1 MTKKKLEDLN
11 LMDDFLFQAIMSY
24 PDIGELFARKI
35 LELIFRRQFQNL
47 QVVAQKV
54 YGGLNTDL
62 RGARLDLYVEEND
75 CAKINA
81 SCADSVYDLEPDQNN
96 KTASIHSFP
105 KRVRFYHAIIDRH
118 ILKSGQ
124 EFGKLKNVYV
134 IFLCNYDP
142 FGCDRA
148 KYTIKNMCVEDPDMP
163 YEDGA
168 CTIVLYTKG
177 TQGDIPEDLRQF
189 LDYMEHTNAAHAV
202 SDTLKELQQMVDT
215 VKQDG
220 EVSISYMKWFEH
232 DQMLLEEGRAEERKN
247 TEKERENAKL
257 ERLRAE
263 AAENRANSAE
273 SRANSAESRANSA
286 ESRANFAE
294 SLNHSLSEKLRLY
307 EKTYGKL
314 STP

>member
-1 MTKKKLEDLN
+1 MNKKKLGDLN

-24 PDIGELFARKI
+24 PDIGELFAQKI
-35 LELIFRRQFQNL
+35 LELIFHRQFRNL
-47 QVVAQKV
+47 EIVAQKV

-75 CAKINA
+75 CARIDA
-81 SCADSVYDLEPDQNN
+81 TCADSVYDLEPDQNN
-96 KTASIHSFP
+96 KTASLRSFP
-105 KRVRFYHAIIDRH
+105 KRVRFYHAIIDSH
-118 ILKSGQ
+118 VLKSGQ

-148 KYTIKNMCVEDPDMP
+148 KYTIKNMCVEDPDIP

-189 LDYMEHTNAAHAV
+189 LDYMEHTNADHAIT
-202 SDTLKELQQMVDT
+202 DTLKELQQMVDT

-220 EVSISYMKWFEH
+220 EVSIAYMKWFEH
-232 DQMLLEEGRAEERKN
+232 DQMLLEEGRDKGRAEERKN
-247 TEKERENAKL
+247 TEKEREKAKL
-257 ERLRAE
+257 ERLRAD
-263 AAENRANSAE
+263 AAE
-273 SRANSAESRANSA
+273 SRANS
-286 ESRANFAE
+286 AE

-307 EKTYGKL
+307 EKKYGKL

>member
-1 MTKKKLEDLN
+1 MNKKKLGDLN

-24 PDIGELFARKI
+24 PDIGELFAQKI
-35 LELIFRRQFQNL
+35 LELIFHRQFRNL
-47 QVVAQKV
+47 KIVAQKV

-75 CAKINA
+75 CARIDA
-81 SCADSVYDLEPDQNN
+81 TCADSVYDLEPDQNN
-96 KTASIHSFP
+96 KTASLRSFP
-105 KRVRFYHAIIDRH
+105 KRVRFYHAIIDSH
-118 ILKSGQ
+118 VLKSGQ

-148 KYTIKNMCVEDPDMP
+148 KYTIKNMCVEDPDIP

-189 LDYMEHTNAAHAV
+189 LDYMEHTNTDHAIT
-202 SDTLKELQQMVDT
+202 DTLKELQQMVDT

-220 EVSISYMKWFEH
+220 EVSIAYMKWFEH
-232 DQMLLEEGRAEERKN
+232 DQMLLEEGRDKGRAEERKN
-247 TEKERENAKL
+247 TEKEREKAKL
-257 ERLRAE
+257 ERLRAD
-263 AAENRANSAE
+263 AAE
-273 SRANSAESRANSA
+273 SRANS
-286 ESRANFAE
+286 AE

>member
-1 MTKKKLEDLN
+1 MNKKKLGDLN
-11 LMDDFLFQAIMSY
+11 LMDDVLFQAI
-24 PDIGELFARKI
+24 IR
-35 LELIFRRQFQNL
+35 
-47 QVVAQKV
+47 
-54 YGGLNTDL
+54 
-62 RGARLDLYVEEND
+62 
-75 CAKINA
+75 
-81 SCADSVYDLEPDQNN
+81 
-96 KTASIHSFP
+96 SFP
-105 KRVRFYHAIIDRH
+105 KRVRFYHAIIDSH
-118 ILKSGQ
+118 VLKSGQ

-148 KYTIKNMCVEDPDMP
+148 KYTIKNMCVEDPYIP

-189 LDYMEHTNAAHAV
+189 LDYMEHTNADHAV
-202 SDTLKELQQMVDT
+202 TDTLKELQQMVDT

-220 EVSISYMKWFEH
+220 EVSIAYMKWFEH

-247 TEKERENAKL
+247 TEKER
-257 ERLRAE
+257 LRAD
-263 AAENRANSAE
+263 A
-273 SRANSAESRANSA
+273 
-286 ESRANFAE
+286 AE

>member
-35 LELIFRRQFQNL
+35 LELIFHRQFRNL
-47 QVVAQKV
+47 EIVAQKV

-75 CAKINA
+75 CARIDA
-81 SCADSVYDLEPDQNN
+81 TCADSVYDLEPDQNN
-96 KTASIHSFP
+96 KTASIRSFP
-105 KRVRFYHAIIDRH
+105 KRVRFYHAIIDSH
-118 ILKSGQ
+118 VLKSGQ

-148 KYTIKNMCVEDPDMP
+148 KYTIKNMCVEDPYIP

-189 LDYMEHTNAAHAV
+189 LDYMEHTNADHAV
-202 SDTLKELQQMVDT
+202 TDTLKELQQMVDT

-220 EVSISYMKWFEH
+220 EVSIAYMKWFEH

-247 TEKERENAKL
+247 TEKER
-257 ERLRAE
+257 LRAD
-263 AAENRANSAE
+263 AAE
-273 SRANSAESRANSA
+273 SRANS
-286 ESRANFAE
+286 AE

>member
-1 MTKKKLEDLN
+1 MNKKKLGDLN

-24 PDIGELFARKI
+24 PDIGELFAQKI
-35 LELIFRRQFQNL
+35 LELIFHRQFRNL
-47 QVVAQKV
+47 EIVAQKV

-75 CAKINA
+75 CARIDA
-81 SCADSVYDLEPDQNN
+81 TCADSVYDLEPDQNN
-96 KTASIHSFP
+96 KTASIRSFP
-105 KRVRFYHAIIDRH
+105 KRVRFYHAIIDSH
-118 ILKSGQ
+118 VLKSGQ

-148 KYTIKNMCVEDPDMP
+148 KYTIKNMCVEDPDIP

-189 LDYMEHTNAAHAV
+189 LDYMEHTNADHAIT
-202 SDTLKELQQMVDT
+202 DTLKELQQMVDT

-220 EVSISYMKWFEH
+220 EVSIAYMKWFEH
-232 DQMLLEEGRAEERKN
+232 DQMLLEEGRDKGRAEERKN
-247 TEKERENAKL
+247 TEKEREKAKL
-257 ERLRAE
+257 ERLRAD
-263 AAENRANSAE
+263 AAE
-273 SRANSAESRANSA
+273 SRANS
-286 ESRANFAE
+286 AE

-307 EKTYGKL
+307 EKTYGKF

>member
-1 MTKKKLEDLN
+1 MNKKKLGDLN

-24 PDIGELFARKI
+24 PDIGELFAQKI
-35 LELIFRRQFQNL
+35 LELIFHRQFRNL
-47 QVVAQKV
+47 EIVAQKV

-75 CAKINA
+75 CARIDA
-81 SCADSVYDLEPDQNN
+81 TCADSVYDLEPDQNN
-96 KTASIHSFP
+96 KTASIRSFP
-105 KRVRFYHAIIDRH
+105 KRVRFYHAIIDSH
-118 ILKSGQ
+118 VLKSGQ

-148 KYTIKNMCVEDPDMP
+148 KYTIKNMCVEDPDIP

-189 LDYMEHTNAAHAV
+189 LDYMEHTNADHAIT
-202 SDTLKELQQMVDT
+202 DTLKELQQMVDT

-220 EVSISYMKWFEH
+220 EVSIAYMKWFEH
-232 DQMLLEEGRAEERKN
+232 DQMLLEEGRDKGRAEERKN
-247 TEKERENAKL
+247 TEKEREKAKL
-257 ERLRAE
+257 ERLRAD
-263 AAENRANSAE
+263 AAE
-273 SRANSAESRANSA
+273 SRANS
-286 ESRANFAE
+286 AE

>member
-1 MTKKKLEDLN
+1 MNKKKLGDLN

-24 PDIGELFARKI
+24 PDIGELFAQKI
-35 LELIFRRQFQNL
+35 LELIFHRQFRNL
-47 QVVAQKV
+47 EIVAQKV

-75 CAKINA
+75 CARIDA
-81 SCADSVYDLEPDQNN
+81 TCADSVYDLEPDQNN
-96 KTASIHSFP
+96 KTASIRSFP
-105 KRVRFYHAIIDRH
+105 KRVRFYHAIIDSH
-118 ILKSGQ
+118 VLKSGQ

-148 KYTIKNMCVEDPDMP
+148 KYTIKNMCVEDPDIP

-189 LDYMEHTNAAHAV
+189 LDYMEHTNADHAIT
-202 SDTLKELQQMVDT
+202 DTLKELQQMVDT

-220 EVSISYMKWFEH
+220 EVSIAYMKWFEH
-232 DQMLLEEGRAEERKN
+232 DQMLLEEGRDKGRAEERKN
-247 TEKERENAKL
+247 TEKEREKAKL
-257 ERLRAE
+257 ERLRAD
-263 AAENRANSAE
+263 AAE
-273 SRANSAESRANSA
+273 SRANS
-286 ESRANFAE
+286 AE

-307 EKTYGKL
+307 EKKYGKL

>member
-1 MTKKKLEDLN
+1 MNKKKLGDLN

-24 PDIGELFARKI
+24 PDIGELFAQKI
-35 LELIFRRQFQNL
+35 LELIFHRQFRNL
-47 QVVAQKV
+47 EIVAQKV

-75 CAKINA
+75 CARIDA
-81 SCADSVYDLEPDQNN
+81 TCADSVYDLEPDQNN
-96 KTASIHSFP
+96 KTASLRSFP
-105 KRVRFYHAIIDRH
+105 KRVRFYHAIIDSH
-118 ILKSGQ
+118 VLKSGQ

-148 KYTIKNMCVEDPDMP
+148 KYTIKNMCVEDPDIP
-163 YEDGA
+163 YEDGT

-189 LDYMEHTNAAHAV
+189 LDYMEHTNADHAIT
-202 SDTLKELQQMVDT
+202 DTLKELQQMVDT

-220 EVSISYMKWFEH
+220 EVSIAYMKWFEH
-232 DQMLLEEGRAEERKN
+232 DQMLLEEGRDKGRAEERKN
-247 TEKERENAKL
+247 TEKEREKAKL
-257 ERLRAE
+257 ERLRAD
-263 AAENRANSAE
+263 AAE
-273 SRANSAESRANSA
+273 SRANS
-286 ESRANFAE
+286 AE

-307 EKTYGKL
+307 EKKYGKL

>member
-1 MTKKKLEDLN
+1 MNKKKLGDLN

-24 PDIGELFARKI
+24 PDIGELFAQKI
-35 LELIFRRQFQNL
+35 LELIFHRQFRNL
-47 QVVAQKV
+47 EIVAQKV

-75 CAKINA
+75 CARIDA
-81 SCADSVYDLEPDQNN
+81 TCADSVYDLEPDQNN
-96 KTASIHSFP
+96 KTASIRSFP
-105 KRVRFYHAIIDRH
+105 KRVRFYHAIIDSH
-118 ILKSGQ
+118 VLKSGQ

-148 KYTIKNMCVEDPDMP
+148 KYTIKNMCVEDPDIP

-189 LDYMEHTNAAHAV
+189 LDYMEHTNADHAIT
-202 SDTLKELQQMVDT
+202 DTLKELQQMVDT

-220 EVSISYMKWFEH
+220 EVSLAYMKWFEH
-232 DQMLLEEGRAEERKN
+232 DQMLLEEGRDKGRAEERKN
-247 TEKERENAKL
+247 TEKEREKAKL
-257 ERLRAE
+257 ERLRAD
-263 AAENRANSAE
+263 AAE
-273 SRANSAESRANSA
+273 SRANS
-286 ESRANFAE
+286 AE

>member
-1 MTKKKLEDLN
+1 MNKKKLGDLN

-24 PDIGELFARKI
+24 PDIGELFAQKI
-35 LELIFRRQFQNL
+35 LELIFHRQFRNL
-47 QVVAQKV
+47 EIVAQKV

-75 CAKINA
+75 CARIDA
-81 SCADSVYDLEPDQNN
+81 TCADSVYDLEPDQNN
-96 KTASIHSFP
+96 KTASLRSFP
-105 KRVRFYHAIIDRH
+105 KRVRFYHAIIDSH
-118 ILKSGQ
+118 VLKSGQ

-148 KYTIKNMCVEDPDMP
+148 KYTIKNMCVEDPDIP

-189 LDYMEHTNAAHAV
+189 LDYMEHTNADHAIT
-202 SDTLKELQQMVDT
+202 DTLKELQQMVDT

-220 EVSISYMKWFEH
+220 EVSIAYMKWFEH
-232 DQMLLEEGRAEERKN
+232 DQMLLEEGRDKGRAEERKN
-247 TEKERENAKL
+247 TEKEREKAKL
-257 ERLRAE
+257 ERLRAD
-263 AAENRANSAE
+263 AAE
-273 SRANSAESRANSA
+273 SRANS
-286 ESRANFAE
+286 AE

>member
-1 MTKKKLEDLN
+1 MNKKKLGELN

-24 PDIGELFARKI
+24 PDIGELFAQKI
-35 LELIFRRQFQNL
+35 LELIFHRQFRNL
-47 QVVAQKV
+47 EIVAQKV

-75 CAKINA
+75 CARIDA
-81 SCADSVYDLEPDQNN
+81 TCADSVYDLEPDQNN
-96 KTASIHSFP
+96 KTASIRSFP
-105 KRVRFYHAIIDRH
+105 KRVRFYHAIIDSH
-118 ILKSGQ
+118 VLKSGQ

-148 KYTIKNMCVEDPDMP
+148 KYTIKNMCVEDPDIP

-189 LDYMEHTNAAHAV
+189 LDYMEHTNADHAIT
-202 SDTLKELQQMVDT
+202 DTLKELQQMVDT

-220 EVSISYMKWFEH
+220 EVSIAYMKWFEH
-232 DQMLLEEGRAEERKN
+232 DQMLLEEGRDKGRAEERKN
-247 TEKERENAKL
+247 TEKEREKAKL
-257 ERLRAE
+257 ERLRAD
-263 AAENRANSAE
+263 AAE
-273 SRANSAESRANSA
+273 SRANS
-286 ESRANFAE
+286 AE

>member
-1 MTKKKLEDLN
+1 MNKKKLGDLN
-11 LMDDFLFQAIMSY
+11 LMDDFLFQAI
-24 PDIGELFARKI
+24 IR
-35 LELIFRRQFQNL
+35 
-47 QVVAQKV
+47 
-54 YGGLNTDL
+54 
-62 RGARLDLYVEEND
+62 
-75 CAKINA
+75 
-81 SCADSVYDLEPDQNN
+81 
-96 KTASIHSFP
+96 SFP
-105 KRVRFYHAIIDRH
+105 KRVRFYHAIIDSH
-118 ILKSGQ
+118 VLKSGQ

-148 KYTIKNMCVEDPDMP
+148 KYTIKNMCVEDPYIP

-189 LDYMEHTNAAHAV
+189 LDYMEHTNADHAV
-202 SDTLKELQQMVDT
+202 TDTLKELQQMVDT

-220 EVSISYMKWFEH
+220 EVSIAYMKWFEH

-247 TEKERENAKL
+247 TEKER
-257 ERLRAE
+257 LRAD
-263 AAENRANSAE
+263 AAE
-273 SRANSAESRANSA
+273 SRANS
-286 ESRANFAE
+286 AE

>member
-1 MTKKKLEDLN
+1 MNKKKLEDLN

-24 PDIGELFARKI
+24 PDIGELFAQKI
-35 LELIFRRQFQNL
+35 LELIFRRRFQNL
-47 QVVAQKV
+47 QVIAQKV

-96 KTASIHSFP
+96 KPASIHSFP

-148 KYTIKNMCVEDPDMP
+148 KYTIKNMCVEDPDIP

-177 TQGDIPEDLRQF
+177 TQGNIPEDLRQF
-189 LDYMEHTNAAHAV
+189 LNYMEHTNADHAV

-220 EVSISYMKWFEH
+220 EVSIAYMKWFEH
-232 DQMLLEEGRAEERKN
+232 DQMLLEEGRAEERRN
-247 TEKERENAKL
+247 TEKER
-257 ERLRAE
+257 LRAD
-263 AAENRANSAE
+263 AAE
-273 SRANSAESRANSA
+273 SRANSAEN
-286 ESRANFAE
+286 
-294 SLNHSLSEKLRLY
+294 LNHSLSEKLRLY